1 MVAFIVWIAFILLQQ
16 KKISNLMKKYVEI
29 KISMMPFED
38 TKILEFN
45 QYQEPDKAP
54 FVVYADLEWIIKK
67 TDGCKHNP
75 EISSTTKV
83 NEHIPSSFSMSTISS
98 FRSIENKHDSYGGN
112 FAWKRFVNP

>member
-54 FVVYADLEWIIKK
+54 FIVYADLEWIIKK

-98 FRSIENKHDSYGGN
+98 FRSIEMSTMCTEVKIV
-112 FAWKRFVNP
+112 WKSFVNP